1 MINILSPGQLCTLIC
16 EGGAQHVGTP
26 CSVYSSVS
34 SSDDLFI
41 D

>member
-1 MINILSPGQLCTLIC
+1 MINTLSLDQLCTLIC
-16 EGGAQHVGTP
+16 EGAAQHVGTS
-26 CSVYSSVS
+26 CSVCSSVS